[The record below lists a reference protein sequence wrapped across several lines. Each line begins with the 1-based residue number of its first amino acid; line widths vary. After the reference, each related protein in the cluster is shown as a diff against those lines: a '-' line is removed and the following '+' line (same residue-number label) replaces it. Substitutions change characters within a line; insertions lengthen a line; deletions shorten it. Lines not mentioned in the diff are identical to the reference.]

1 MEKAMSE
8 TMKIVVDDVEVTVK
22 CKVEITPSDRQVY
35 KPTIDTTNLIE
46 VTKVSDL
53 LPHFITK

>member
-1 MEKAMSE
+1 MSE
-8 TMKIVVDDVEVTVK
+8 TMQIVVDDVEVTVK
-22 CKVEITPSDRQVY
+22 CKVEVTPSGRQVY

-46 VTKVSDL
+46 VTKVSDI